1 MKRFLNKLRR
11 RNTLECEEMRALM
24 SDYVDGELEDE
35 QRRRVDEHVGFC
47 QPCRTVLANLRETLT
62 RLGLLKD
69 VTPQGADDPEVVT
82 ERIRQGWREQA

>member
-1 MKRFLNKLRR
+1 
-11 RNTLECEEMRALM
+11 M

-35 QRRRVDEHVGFC
+35 RRQRVDEHVGFC

-69 VTPQGADDPEVVT
+69 VTPPGTDDPEVVT
-82 ERIRQGWREQA
+82 ERIRQSWREQA